1 MSVDLSVLIVEEVS
15 DPELEDE
22 DPRFSHLVGPI
33 YTDEGKISGS
43 ARVTEAM
50 IMGTPVEALCGYTWV
65 PSRNPDRYPLCPRCK
80 EINERTGDA

>member
-1 MSVDLSVLIVEEVS
+1 MAVDLSVLIVEEVS

-22 DPRFSHLVGPI
+22 DPIFSHIVGPI

-50 IMGTPVEALCGYTWV
+50 VLGTPIEALCGFVWV
-65 PSRNPDRYPLCPRCK
+65 PSKDPKRYPLCPKCK
-80 EINERTGDA
+80 EISQRTGDT

>member
-22 DPRFSHLVGPI
+22 DPRFSHIVGPI

>member
-22 DPRFSHLVGPI
+22 DPRFSHIVGPI

-80 EINERTGDA
+80 EINKRTGDA